1 MPEVTPDWES
11 SPSLPLIAG
20 MGRSF
25 GTSRTKR
32 CVDAV
37 VGTALLILL
46 SPLLL
51 LATLLV
57 WVSSPGTIFF
67 RQSRAGLNGA
77 LFTMLKFR
85 TMRVDQAAVVDQP
98 HVMQLR
104 ASGML
109 YKLENDP
116 RITRLG
122 KWLRRTSVD
131 ELPQLLN
138 VIRGDMSLVGPRPL
152 VPFMLVGDA
161 AALQQRASVRPGITG
176 LWQISARAR
185 HLALKDM
192 IDFDL
197 QYIYSCSLRSDLTIL
212 FKTIPAVLSGQG
224 AA

>member
-1 MPEVTPDWES
+1 MPDLTPDWER
-11 SPSLPLIAG
+11 SPSFPLIAG
-20 MGRSF
+20 MGSNF

-32 CVDAV
+32 CIDAV
-37 VGTALLILL
+37 AGSALLILL

-51 LATLLV
+51 LAALLV
-57 WVSSPGTIFF
+57 WMSSPGPVFF
-67 RQSRAGLNGA
+67 RQSRAGINGA

-85 TMRVDQAAVVDQP
+85 TMLVDQAAVVDQP

-104 ASGML
+104 ARGVL
-109 YKLENDP
+109 YKMENDP

-161 AALQQRASVRPGITG
+161 AELQQRSSVRPGITG
-176 LWQISARAR
+176 LWQINARAR
-185 HLALKDM
+185 NLALTDM

-197 QYIYSCSLRSDLTIL
+197 QYVCDCSLRTDLTIL
-212 FKTIPAVLSGQG
+212 LKTIHAVLSGQG
-224 AA
+224 AV

>member
-1 MPEVTPDWES
+1 MPDLTPDWER
-11 SPSLPLIAG
+11 SPSFPLITG
-20 MGRSF
+20 MGSNF

-32 CVDAV
+32 CFDAV
-37 VGTALLILL
+37 AGSALLILL

-51 LATLLV
+51 LAALLV
-57 WVSSPGTIFF
+57 WMSSPGPVFF
-67 RQSRAGLNGA
+67 RQSRAGINGA

-85 TMRVDQAAVVDQP
+85 TMLVDQAAVVDQP

-104 ASGML
+104 ARGVL
-109 YKLENDP
+109 YKIEDDP

-122 KWLRRTSVD
+122 NWLRRTSVD

-161 AALQQRASVRPGITG
+161 AELQQRSSVRPGITG
-176 LWQISARAR
+176 LWQINARAR
-185 HLALKDM
+185 NLALTDM

-197 QYIYSCSLRSDLTIL
+197 QYVCGCSLRTDLTIL
-212 FKTIPAVLSGQG
+212 LKTIHAVLSGQG
-224 AA
+224 AV